1 MKKEIGAIKIKPFK
15 ELNSNVKD
23 FSKLGKLSH
32 CKKFIS
38 TKTENK
44 IEIFKLD
51 NFQSLKKIQNVDIDH
66 ENNFGWLWLDSE
78 KLSFHFHISNVGKIE
93 FLHLNSSQNEL
104 NWSSFSYEIDNIS
117 QSCCFKNY
125 LILKTNSKLF
135 QLECQLGEVKEI
147 GFYKV
152 DDFMDFGVLNEHL
165 FVSHKDSISK
175 FNFDLTLVEEINF
188 NFSFDKIYFS
198 NDSIFIQIKKNL
210 IKLQENEFKLDNI
223 ESNDSV
229 NIAEFDPFYIENQI
243 FIPKDFCEE
252 FQVIS
257 LLKMENEIYTFKFDG
272 IYKIFKNEE
281 NINEWNDLISQE
293 SNLKE
298 IIIQVLLEGYN
309 MEYIKEYMKF
319 NEFENLNQLKMIVY
333 SIIYELFSQND
344 FDVGITMIEN
354 SKENVDEYLKNV
366 VFNTPDSTIR
376 NILIKELKRRNAFNT
391 EELASIDYLFE
402 LEEHYDEDT
411 FSNFQK
417 SKSILKS
424 GELNDFGELVELED
438 EDEYEEEEHGLYLYV
453 TLNWIQHWNKETRER
468 ILMEVVKEDKFDF
481 KSRFNFYVSH
491 FEVKKLISLIKEH
504 QELLKENIASVC

>member
-1 MKKEIGAIKIKPFK
+1 MKLEIGSLKLKPFN
-15 ELNSNVKD
+15 ELNSSEKI
-23 FSKLGKLSH
+23 FPKLGKLSN

-38 TKTENK
+38 TKIENT

-51 NFQSLKKIQNVDIDH
+51 NFQILKKIQNDVDSK
-66 ENNFGWLWLDSE
+66 NSFGWLWLNSE
-78 KLSFHFHISNVGKIE
+78 KISIHFHISNFGKIE
-93 FLHLNSSQNEL
+93 FLNFNSSENQSDWNY
-104 NWSSFSYEIDNIS
+104 FSHDLENIS
-117 QSCCFKNY
+117 QYCFFNNY
-125 LILKTNSKLF
+125 LILKTNGKLF

-152 DDFMDFGVLNEHL
+152 DEFIDFGVLNEHL
-165 FVSHKDSISK
+165 FVLQKDSISK
-175 FNFDLTLVEEINF
+175 FNFDLKLIEKMDF
-188 NFSFDKIYFS
+188 KFSFEKIYFS
-198 NDSIFIQIKKNL
+198 NDSIFIYSKENIIN
-210 IKLQENEFKLDNI
+210 IQENDLKMDGI
-223 ESNDSV
+223 ESNDSMNV
-229 NIAEFDPFYIENQI
+229 KEFNPFYLENGI
-243 FIPKDFCEE
+243 FIPNDFCEE
-252 FQVIS
+252 FQIIS
-257 LLKMENEIYTFKFDG
+257 ILQMENELFTLKSDG
-272 IYKIFKNEE
+272 LYKIIKNEE

-309 MEYIKEYMKF
+309 MEFIKEYMKF
-319 NEFENLNQLKMIVY
+319 NEIEKLNQLKMIVY

-376 NILIKELKRRNAFNT
+376 NILIKELKRRNAFNK
-391 EELASIDYLFE
+391 EELSSIDYLFE

-417 SKSILKS
+417 SKSLLKS

-438 EDEYEEEEHGLYLYV
+438 EDEDEEEHGLYLYV

-468 ILMEVVKEDKFDF
+468 ILMEVVKEDKYDV
-481 KSRFNFYVSH
+481 KSRFNFYISH
-491 FEVKKLISLIKEH
+491 FEVKKLISLVKEH
-504 QELLKENIASVC
+504 QELLKEKIVSVG